1 MAKKFQVTLVRQT
14 EEVAHLTVEAKN
26 QRDAA
31 FLAAHQ
37 SPEWNVKTTS
47 TTVADVGEAGDVE

>member
-31 FLAAHQ
+31 FLAARVE
-37 SPEWNVKTTS
+37 PEWKVKTTS
-47 TTVADVGEAGDVE
+47 TTVADDGEAE